1 MPKNLRRRGGVWWY
15 RIVKGGQAFEG
26 SLQTGE
32 LGVAK
37 ERLEGIRR
45 ELTATR
51 FGEKP
56 RRTFDEAARRF
67 KAEHFPTLRF
77 KSRKRYSVS
86 LRAMVDHLQGV
97 YLDEIGSAK
106 LGDFERARLAA
117 GVTASTVRRDLSC
130 LSSLFSRAEEWEWV
144 THNPVKPYK
153 RGRAKAGLKEGN
165 PRTRY
170 FSVAEEM
177 AVLSA
182 MPPKAAD
189 AAAFAIDTGLRKEE
203 QFSLELTDLDFEVH
217 ELTVRAEVAKT
228 GVERKV
234 PLLDRAYA
242 IAVKLADGRV
252 GRVPLFVTQ
261 TGKRYSPESP
271 TMYEGLQKGCRR
283 AGVARASWHD
293 LRRTCGCRLLQE
305 HGLSLQEVSTWLGHS
320 DVRITQQRYAFLRIN
335 ELHRALLRPS
345 NVISLA
351 VQRDKG
357 SK

>member
-15 RIVKGGQAFEG
+15 RITKAGTPYEG
-26 SLQTGE
+26 SLQTGN

-37 ERLEGIRR
+37 ERLESVRR

-67 KAEHFPTLRF
+67 KADHFPTLKP
-77 KSRKRYSVS
+77 KSQKRYSVS
-86 LRAMVDHLQGV
+86 LRAMVDHLMGT

-106 LGDFERARLAA
+106 LGEFERARLAA

-144 THNPVKPYK
+144 SSNPVKPYK

-165 PRTRY
+165 QRTRY
-170 FSVAEEM
+170 FSVPEEE
-177 AVLSA
+177 AVLPV
-182 MPPKAAD
+182 MPPKSSK

-203 QFSLELTDLDFEVH
+203 QFALELTDIDFDAH
-217 ELTVRAEVAKT
+217 ELTVRAEISKT

-242 IAVKLADGRV
+242 IAVELAAGRV
-252 GRVPLFVTQ
+252 GRVPLFVTKD
-261 TGKRYSPESP
+261 GHRYTAESP
-271 TMYEGLQKGCRR
+271 TMWEGLQKGCRR
-283 AGVARASWHD
+283 AGVAPASWHD
-293 LRRTCGCRLLQE
+293 LRRTAGCRLLQE
-305 HGLSLQEVSTWLGHS
+305 HGLSLQEVSLWLGHA
-320 DVRITQQRYAFLRIN
+320 DVRITQQRYAFLRIQ
-335 ELHRALLRPS
+335 ELHRALQRPS
-345 NVISLA
+345 NVIAL
-351 VQRDKG
+351 RRPGK
-357 SK
+357 